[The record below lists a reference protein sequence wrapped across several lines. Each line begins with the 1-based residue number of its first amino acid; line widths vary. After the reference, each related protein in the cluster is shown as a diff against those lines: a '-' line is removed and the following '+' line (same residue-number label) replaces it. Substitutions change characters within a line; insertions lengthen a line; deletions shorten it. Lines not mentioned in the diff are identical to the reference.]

1 MTFEVRSTIRKL
13 SETERIGVCG
23 PDADRAPV
31 RPATRIPSE
40 NEEDRPCA

>member
-1 MTFEVRSTIRKL
+1 MTFEMRSTIRTL

-23 PDADRAPV
+23 AETDRAPV

-40 NEEDRPCA
+40 NEQDRPCA